1 MDKIAFLF
9 PYLLVGLPLLASF
22 YFSKVGWKELEENYL
37 SEETFIGER
46 IGIISALV
54 GNIKHKNS
62 IILSYNQSGLY
73 LKPIIFFR
81 LFQRPVLIPWE
92 YIEEVRSK
100 KFLFYAYKELV
111 IESSRSVVIIYV
123 KENAFKKIEPK
134 LGHLGIS

>member
-22 YFSKVGWKELEENYL
+22 YFSKVGWEELEENYL

-54 GNIKHKNS
+54 GNIRHKNS
-62 IILSYNQSGLY
+62 IILSFNQSGLY

-81 LFQRPVLIPWE
+81 LFQKPVLIPWG
-92 YIEEVRSK
+92 YVEEVRSK
-100 KFLFYAYKELV
+100 KFLFYTYKELV

-123 KENAFKKIEPK
+123 KENAFKKMEPQ
-134 LGHLGIS
+134 LGHLAIS